1 MDSNDLLRRAL
12 EKKSQEVLSSQ
23 EADGKNLGSSQTV
36 SLAVQQNAPLVGAGN
51 ASLEATQALQ
61 YDNDKSFLAT
71 KREGLLFRSKVKTVD
86 KNLKSA
92 IEVANRQRELVQV
105 AISLKQSEIEHEKLF
120 EQNENDILQEEL
132 GRQELETKI
141 IEERRKQTEIQKDI
155 KELEREERKPSPKEM
170 VERAQEEQLLKIDAK
185 AEILK
190 RTMVKKMEAKQ
201 EVRKAFPDMGEEEVE
216 DFVHRQF
223 VEGGL
228 IPDVD

>member
-1 MDSNDLLRRAL
+1 MDSNDLLRKVL
-12 EKKSQEVLSSQ
+12 EKKSQEILSSQ
-23 EADGKNLGSSQTV
+23 EANDKSLGSSQTV

-61 YDNDKSFLAT
+61 YDNEKSFLAT

-86 KNLKSA
+86 KNLKRA
-92 IEVANRQRELVQV
+92 IEVANHQRELVQV

-120 EQNENDILQEEL
+120 EQNENDSLQTEL
-132 GRQELETKI
+132 ERQELETKI
-141 IEERRKQTEIQKDI
+141 AEEKQKQVKIQKDI
-155 KELEREERKPSPKEM
+155 RELEWEKEKLSPKEM
-170 VERAQEEQLLKIDAK
+170 FERVQEEQLLKIYSK

-190 RTMVKKMEAKQ
+190 RTMIKKMEVKQ

-223 VEGGL
+223 VESGL